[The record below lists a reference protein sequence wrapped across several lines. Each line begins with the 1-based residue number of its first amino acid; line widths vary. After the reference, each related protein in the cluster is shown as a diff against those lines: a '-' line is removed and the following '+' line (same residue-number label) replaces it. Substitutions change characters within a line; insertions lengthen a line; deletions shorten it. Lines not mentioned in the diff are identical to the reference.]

1 MLQLIDGSIREIPH
15 FTVTSGSTS
24 GSTGGPPSCGTFTIP
39 GAFGDDYATTVT
51 TPYVSSTFWMSYPI
65 YVCTDKTAKAIEI
78 LKKLQADKV
87 IDVKSVNRFIQLVE
101 DIAAIL

>member
-1 MLQLIDGSIREIPH
+1 
-15 FTVTSGSTS
+15 
-24 GSTGGPPSCGTFTIP
+24 
-39 GAFGDDYATTVT
+39 
-51 TPYVSSTFWMSYPI
+51 MSYPI